1 MCFKFLF
8 FGDFVYLSKG
18 TGGTLSLKDATEI
31 LEFVE

>member
-8 FGDFVYLSKG
+8 FGDCLLEQG